1 MLINLIF
8 VFSIALFLL
17 VLIFVIQKQRIIR
30 SAQRPVEQPKI
41 VLRRKRKVASVA
53 SAGAPEKAIKAVTV
67 YTHDRA
73 TAERLLQSYSR
84 THGHEGWDG
93 VVEQVIRD
101 LIRAR

>member
-8 VFSIALFLL
+8 VFSVALLLL

-30 SAQRPVEQPKI
+30 SAQQPVEQPKI

-53 SAGAPEKAIKAVTV
+53 SASAPEKAIKAVTV

-73 TAERLLQSYSR
+73 TAERLLRSYSR

-93 VVEQVIRD
+93 VVDQVIRD